1 MIELELYRKGFVIYP
16 ENMNGFTKPYGYIT
30 KKINNFFYI
39 SYDEKYPVSIFERD
53 GLFCLL
59 IGVAIDTKVFRQDHE
74 YISDTILNLISGEDS
89 DIFSNSEFL
98 DYLDYLNGRY
108 CIVFIQDDN
117 LYVTNDASGM
127 RSVFYHDSLNVI
139 ASHYNLLNDLTKEEE
154 HPLIDVYRIQR
165 ERYDEARFF
174 SPFGLPGNIT
184 MYQHIYQLVCNH
196 FYDLKS
202 HKLIRFWPRHKDYNF
217 DLDEAVSY
225 ISDTITKSLSILV
238 DNYDVYQSLTMGND
252 SRMSL
257 AAAKDYTDKITF
269 FTYDS
274 LRYPEA
280 DAQYNCRFSSEVAR
294 LLNLKYH
301 FVDCTSDLTAQE
313 SELLKKN
320 HYRQHKK
327 GIISGFRK
335 TFMNIDPYKAMHVRT
350 NITELLRKS
359 YYTISK
365 NASPEELAE
374 KMAHWSSYPPKY
386 AEEFNAVKQYY
397 SEYIKETDFT
407 NVQCFDYGDIF
418 YLEYRMNQWH
428 SAVVQN
434 QDFIFDTFI
443 LFNTRKILEYGMLI
457 PKILKENNVFVDEI
471 QKKLWPELDL
481 LKHPNITRYSET
493 LVDWY
498 EYNLSKNILFFNDS
512 FHEKTYEIRSG
523 NMNKELQNK
532 KVPFYEKPNTCG
544 IVFGFANNV
553 LSPGDF
559 VDLDISVKLSKAN
572 YYLDVTVLCC
582 WNQLCNDGGV
592 RYGVYLDDKRLFV
605 LPTNTFM
612 RPNQIVYMF
621 QNSEARDA
629 VIKIRL
635 YAGATAAFKNFNG
648 LIDIKHVL
656 LMTMPSLKEPEQV
669 SSTYELYAKSL

>member
-59 IGVAIDTKVFRQDHE
+59 IGVAIDTKVFRQEHE
-74 YISDTILNLISGEDS
+74 YISDTILNLISEEDS
-89 DIFSNSEFL
+89 DIFSNNDFL

-108 CIVFIQDDN
+108 CIVFIKDDN

-127 RSVFYHDSLNVI
+127 RSVFYHDSQSVI
-139 ASHYNLLNDLTKEEE
+139 ASHYNLLNELTKDEE
-154 HPLIDVYRIQR
+154 HPLVGIYKTQR
-165 ERYDEARFF
+165 ERYLQARWF
-174 SPFGLPGNIT
+174 SPFGLPGNLT

-196 FYDLKS
+196 FYDLKN
-202 HKLIRFWPRHKDYNF
+202 HKLIRFWPRLKDYNF

-225 ISDTITKSLSILV
+225 ISGTITKSLSVLV
-238 DNYDVYQSLTMGND
+238 NNYDVYQSLTMGND

-257 AAAKDYTDKITF
+257 AAAKEYIDKITF

-274 LRYPEA
+274 LQFPDA
-280 DAQYNCRFSSEVAR
+280 DAQYNCLFSSEVAQ

-301 FVDCTSDLTAQE
+301 FVDCTSDLTEQE
-313 SELLKKN
+313 NDVLKTN

-365 NASPEELAE
+365 KASPDELAE

-407 NVQCFDYGDIF
+407 NIQNFDYGDIF

-443 LFNTRKILEYGMLI
+443 LFNTRKVLEYGMLI

-471 QKKLWPELDL
+471 QKKLWPELEM

-498 EYNLSKNILFFNDS
+498 AYNLSKNILFFNDP
-512 FHEKTYEIRSG
+512 FHEKNYEIRSG
-523 NMNKELQNK
+523 NVNKELQNR
-532 KVPFYEKPNTCG
+532 KVSFYEKPNIHG
-544 IVFGFANNV
+544 IVFGFSNN
-553 LSPGDF
+553 LLTPGDYI
-559 VDLDISVKLSKAN
+559 DLDIPVKLGCAN
-572 YYLDVTVLCC
+572 YYLDVTVLCS

-592 RYGVYLDDKRLFV
+592 RYGVYLDDKKLFV

-621 QNSEARDA
+621 QNKEARDA

-635 YAGATAAFKNFNG
+635 YAGNAVAFKNFNG
-648 LIDIKHVL
+648 LIDVQHVL
-656 LMTMPSLKEPEQV
+656 LMTMPSLKESEKV
-669 SSTYELYAKSL
+669 SSTYELYTKSL